1 MATSVQS
8 FLQLLDSPEV
18 RLVLPVQ
25 LLELGFEDV
34 GTLEEP
40 RQLFSIIHPHT

>member
-1 MATSVQS
+1 MATSVQL
-8 FLQLLDSPEV
+8 FLQLSDSLEV

-25 LLELGFEDV
+25 LLELGFE
-34 GTLEEP
+34 GIGALEEL